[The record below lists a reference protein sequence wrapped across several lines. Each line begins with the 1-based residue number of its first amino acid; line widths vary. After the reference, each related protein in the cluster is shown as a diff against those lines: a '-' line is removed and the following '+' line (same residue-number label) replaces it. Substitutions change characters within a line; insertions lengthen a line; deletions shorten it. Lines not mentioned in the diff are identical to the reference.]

1 MIFGN
6 LEIFKKYLSVNE
18 KFATAFEFIERALRE
33 DLPVARYE
41 LDGGELYAFIQ
52 EYETRTE
59 STWEGHRKYIDI
71 QYIISGV
78 EVMDVSDIG
87 RLTEVIPYDE
97 SKDVAF
103 FEDKGD
109 GFTRCTV
116 HSGEYAVF
124 FPEDIHRPGLCLDA
138 PTPVKKIVVKVKI

>member
-6 LEIFKKYLSVNE
+6 LENFKKYLSVNE
-18 KFATAFEFIERALRE
+18 KFAAAFEFIERAVRE

-41 LDGGELYAFIQ
+41 LDGSELYAFIQ

-71 QYIISGV
+71 QCVLSGV
-78 EVMDVSDIG
+78 EVMDVSCID
-87 RLTEVIPYDE
+87 RLRESVPYDE
-97 SKDVAF
+97 AKEAGF
-103 FEDKGD
+103 FEDNGD

-138 PTPVKKIVVKVKI
+138 PAPVKKIVVKVKI